1 MGCFRDFLG
10 GSIQAFSFSFCFL
23 QARYVLSLHIRIP
36 FIAHPW
42 LNTLLPCGIGIDT
55 KALLDIATI
64 LAFRVLENC
73 AINPSFGCFFLF
85 LAADGVWDSFR
96 ALLRVVQFNL
106 LLPQILNSRL
116 EFSCMVAVS
125 GFFWIVLVD
134 RFNFRANV
142 NILRIR
148 A

>member
-73 AINPSFGCFFLF
+73 AINPSFGCFFFVPCSGRRLGF
-85 LAADGVWDSFR
+85 LSGTFACCS
-96 ALLRVVQFNL
+96 VQSIIASNFK
-106 LLPQILNSRL
+106 
-116 EFSCMVAVS
+116 FSS
-125 GFFWIVLVD
+125 
-134 RFNFRANV
+134 
-142 NILRIR
+142 
-148 A
+148 